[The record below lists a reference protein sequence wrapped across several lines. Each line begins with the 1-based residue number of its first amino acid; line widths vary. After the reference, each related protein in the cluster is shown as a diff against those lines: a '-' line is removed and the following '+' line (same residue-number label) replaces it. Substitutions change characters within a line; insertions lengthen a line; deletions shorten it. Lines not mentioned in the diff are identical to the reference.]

1 MLRSYY
7 WALENLRTLKRY
19 AVVLVASPHMSHE
32 CRKNGLSA
40 ARLRVVPYFPPN
52 AHERSAQPT
61 ARGVLGTNVLLVGRL
76 VPLKGGIELVD
87 AIALAGQALERRL
100 HLDVAGDGPE
110 RDALVSR
117 AKARGIDIHL
127 HGWLDATRLARLMK
141 SVDILAVPSL
151 WPEPFG
157 VVGIEAG
164 YCGLPSVAFATGG
177 IPSWLRPGLSGELAP
192 TPPSVGGLADAIV
205 RALRDPAHLDAL
217 RLGAWQVGGE
227 FSCERHITGVEEA
240 LVDATRP
247 SKMAEI
253 DRGPELADPESTC

>member
-1 MLRSYY
+1 
-7 WALENLRTLKRY
+7 
-19 AVVLVASPHMSHE
+19 
-32 CRKNGLSA
+32 
-40 ARLRVVPYFPPN
+40 
-52 AHERSAQPT
+52 
-61 ARGVLGTNVLLVGRL
+61 
-76 VPLKGGIELVD
+76 
-87 AIALAGQALERRL
+87 
-100 HLDVAGDGPE
+100 
-110 RDALVSR
+110 
-117 AKARGIDIHL
+117 
-127 HGWLDATRLARLMK
+127 MK